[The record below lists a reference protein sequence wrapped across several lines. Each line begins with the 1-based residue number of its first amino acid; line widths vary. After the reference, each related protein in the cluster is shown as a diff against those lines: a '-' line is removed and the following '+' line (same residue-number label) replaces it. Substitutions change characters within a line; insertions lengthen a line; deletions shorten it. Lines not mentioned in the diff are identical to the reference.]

1 MTTILVPYNAKMDK
15 VFAYGVIED
24 TNAPQ
29 CAPSYGFQVGIAY
42 DTGFFVNPALLLPF
56 LQEGYVVTVPD
67 EQGNVNAFASGRVE
81 GHQTLDGIRTTLAF
95 DKLKLADN
103 VKVAGWGY
111 SGGGI

>member
-1 MTTILVPYNAKMDK
+1 M
-15 VFAYGVIED
+15 
-24 TNAPQ
+24 
-29 CAPSYGFQVGIAY
+29 
-42 DTGFFVNPALLLPF
+42 
-56 LQEGYVVTVPD
+56 VTVPD